1 MSSGKEE
8 PEMLETINQ
17 ADVEEE
23 RFPLYPVFFK
33 LNKNFEVIE
42 IYDNYYK

>member
-33 LNKNFEVIE
+33 LNKNFEVLE
-42 IYDNYYK
+42 IDDNDYK